1 MMPYIMQKAVFIWMI
16 VCIPGILH
24 AQNNT
29 DSISL
34 QKQTKNTG
42 SVKSEKTV
50 FPIMFNISSVFYSTQ
65 DSKINKFLGKY
76 GYTQPQQIPVGLRF
90 ELAGIP
96 NGGRMVYSLN
106 AGTIVS
112 RQDITTADISL
123 GVYYR
128 FVKSKKISLLSGV
141 AIGEHFDRIVLNGAL
156 PPNLDSLAIKYNTTL
171 SLHRTGLIVEPA
183 VKFFW
188 YPLQAKK
195 IRVGLY
201 TGIYYNM
208 DFNSRWRVGYYPHN
222 GHTFKNLRKSTQVS
236 TVEEYGWSFSTGLSI
251 SF

>member
-1 MMPYIMQKAVFIWMI
+1 MNKGLFIWMI
-16 VCIPGILH
+16 VCNPGILYS
-24 AQNNT
+24 QNNS
-29 DSISL
+29 DSNSIH
-34 QKQTKNTG
+34 KQDKDTVLN
-42 SVKSEKTV
+42 KSEKTV
-50 FPIMFNISSVFYSTQ
+50 FPIMFNICTVFYSTT
-65 DSKINKFLGKY
+65 DSKINKFLDKY

-106 AGTIVS
+106 AGTIIS
-112 RQDITTADISL
+112 KQDITTADISL

-128 FVKSKKISLLSGV
+128 FVKTKKISLLSGV
-141 AIGEHFDRIVLNGAL
+141 AVGEHFDRIVLNGAL

-171 SLHRTGLIVEPA
+171 SLHRTGFMVEPA

-195 IRVGLY
+195 IRVGLF

-208 DFNSRWRVGYYPHN
+208 DFNSRWRVGYYPHGGN
-222 GHTFKNLRKSTQVS
+222 SFKNLSKHTQVS
-236 TVEEYGWSFSTGLSI
+236 TIEEFGWSFSTGLCI

>member
-1 MMPYIMQKAVFIWMI
+1 MMPYIMQKALFIWMI

-34 QKQTKNTG
+34 KKTGQTTP
-42 SVKSEKTV
+42 EKTV
-50 FPIMFNISSVFYSTQ
+50 FPIMFNVSTVFYSSK
-65 DSKINKFLGKY
+65 DSKINNFLNKY
-76 GYTQPQQIPVGLRF
+76 GYTQPQNIPVGLRF

-112 RQDITTADISL
+112 KQDITTADISL

-128 FVKSKKISLLSGV
+128 IIKTKYISLVTGV
-141 AIGEHFDRIVLNGAL
+141 ALGEHFDRIVLNKGL
-156 PPNLDSLAIKYNTTL
+156 PHSLDSLAMKYHATL
-171 SLHRTGLIVEPA
+171 SLHRSGFMTEPA

-188 YPLQAKK
+188 YPVQEKK
-195 IRVGLY
+195 IRIGLY

-208 DFNSRWRVGYYPHN
+208 DFNTHWRVGYYPHN
-222 GHTFKNLRKSTQVS
+222 NDTFKSLRKSSDVS
-236 TVEEYGWSFSTGLSI
+236 TVEEFGWSLSTGISI